1 MPLLRK
7 ATLVIT
13 LLGALATLGLEL
25 HAAAPLKFDRSLVAG
40 IGFLAWPLLPFGA
53 VGFAVRLKFF
63 RGLSV
68 AVFFA
73 ASVALAA
80 VSIFAY
86 RPEVLRSSSTA
97 ALVTPKHDFR
107 STPANSPK
115 RVMTS
120 GPRHRIVCPLRSH
133 PGPPTSE
140 LP

>member
-13 LLGALATLGLEL
+13 LLGSLATLGLEL

-68 AVFFA
+68 AVLFA
-73 ASVALAA
+73 ASVALTA

-97 ALVTPKHDFR
+97 ALVFVVLPVWELVGLGAMGFVLGMTEILGRRASR
-107 STPANSPK
+107 S
-115 RVMTS
+115 S
-120 GPRHRIVCPLRSH
+120 GL
-133 PGPPTSE
+133 
-140 LP
+140 